1 MAERRMFSKTIM
13 ESDNFSTLSDKSKL
27 LYLYLNLSAD
37 DDGFI
42 GSTKRV
48 MLFVE
53 SEKSDLEELIKR
65 EYVIQFDSGV
75 CVIKHWKAH
84 NYLRNDRYHPTLFQQ
99 EKSQLGYDEGTRTY
113 YLVDKRYTNGIQ
125 SGRQMVDADKIRQE
139 EISKEKTS
147 LAKRS
152 VASDF
157 DEIGNRFFSNEEDEF
172 PIN

>member
-13 ESDNFSTLSDKSKL
+13 ESDMFSTLSDKSKL

-53 SEKSDLEELIKR
+53 AEKFNLEELIKR

-75 CVIKHWKAH
+75 CVIKHWKVH
-84 NYLRNDRYHPTLFQQ
+84 NYLRNDRYHPTLFQE
-99 EKSQLGYDEGTRTY
+99 EKSQIGYDEGTRTY
-113 YLVDKRYTNGIQ
+113 YLVDSWYTTGIP
-125 SGRQMVDADKIRQE
+125 SGRQLVDADKTRQE
-139 EISKEKTS
+139 ETSKDEISIAE
-147 LAKRS
+147 RS
-152 VASDF
+152 EASDF
-157 DEIGNRFFSNEEDEF
+157 PELDEIVEKGWSA
-172 PIN
+172 